1 MSNSLWAP
9 LVGIWVLGMLIAAVI
24 VRTLNL
30 RFWMTIAIDLAVC
43 AVASIATLAG
53 IATLAERSQDLLGVP
68 SVWVFFAFCLAFLRV
83 LLILKSLHERGKI
96 RYAEDTSRDWG
107 KRHVH
112 EALQTPG
119 IACPQNEGWDTTS
132 ARDNFG

>member
-83 LLILKSLHERGKI
+83 LLILKSC
-96 RYAEDTSRDWG
+96 
-107 KRHVH
+107 KR
-112 EALQTPG
+112 AAKSG
-119 IACPQNEGWDTTS
+119 
-132 ARDNFG
+132 

>member
-68 SVWVFFAFCLAFLRV
+68 SVGVFFAFCLAFLRV
-83 LLILKSLHERGKI
+83 LLILKSLHERGK
-96 RYAEDTSRDWG
+96 
-107 KRHVH
+107 K
-112 EALQTPG
+112 
-119 IACPQNEGWDTTS
+119 
-132 ARDNFG
+132 